1 MLGVMFE
8 DLDQLIGGDG
18 FQAALVASA
27 VVVALVVWL
36 LPANRWV
43 GWALAAL
50 GGIVV
55 GWRVE
60 DYLEGLLGGL
70 LLLAIGAALGE
81 KRDPAVRAVL
91 SVPGALVLAQN
102 LPANAPT
109 WMRVV
114 LVLTVVVAPLFVLAT
129 ARSSPRVAP
138 ALLFGTSVGVYVC
151 VPETGPI
158 PTLIG
163 ALLAPALLAL
173 AWTRSQAIGAFALTP
188 VVGAIAWAAVDGGA
202 TRPGSVVGAI
212 ACFGVL
218 VVAPLVFWRSRA
230 VRDEVVL
237 LVVDAGVMLF
247 LGRVAGFRE
256 STKQAAALS
265 AIALGGA
272 ALVLAV
278 FGWWSRRQE
287 VAVRASPPR

>member
-1 MLGVMFE
+1 MLGVVLE

-27 VVVALVVWL
+27 VAVALVVLL
-36 LPANRWV
+36 LPPNRWT

-50 GGIVV
+50 AGIAV

-60 DYLEGLLGGL
+60 HYLDGLLGGL
-70 LLLAIGAALGE
+70 LLLGVAGALGE
-81 KRDPAVRAVL
+81 KRDPAIRAAL
-91 SVPGALVLAQN
+91 SVPGGLVLAQN
-102 LPANAPT
+102 LPAEAPT
-109 WMRVV
+109 WMRAV
-114 LVLTVVVAPLFVLAT
+114 LVATVVVAPLFVLAT

-138 ALLFGTSVGVYVC
+138 ALLLGTSVGVYVC

-163 ALLAPALLAL
+163 ALLAPAVLAL
-173 AWTRSQAIGAFALTP
+173 VWTRGQAIGAFALTP

-202 TRPGSVVGAI
+202 TRAGSVVGAI

-218 VVAPLVFWRSRA
+218 VVAPLVFWRSRTLL
-230 VRDEVVL
+230 DEVVL
-237 LVVDAGVMLF
+237 LAVDAGVMLF

-256 STKQAAALS
+256 SVRQATVLS
-265 AIALGGA
+265 AIALVGA
-272 ALVLAV
+272 AVVLAV
-278 FGWWSRRQE
+278 FAWWSRRQDS
-287 VAVRASPPR
+287 VRAVPPR